1 MLLFFPLTIFL
12 IVRQRQISMLFA
24 FQTSMTFQCKQMK
37 TDRMDK
43 KKKKIIKNKT
53 RRKRKR
59 TDLSTLCVSFDAF
72 NSSFVFIF
80 LPFSLG
86 KEKKNSNL
94 TLMKME
100 SNGKRENALAECK
113 KKKNHTNIQ
122 KKQNE
127 KLETMNTSN
136 LLRLYC
142 KANDSNFKSLSQ
154 INMLVPLNI

>member
-1 MLLFFPLTIFL
+1 
-12 IVRQRQISMLFA
+12 
-24 FQTSMTFQCKQMK
+24 MK

-113 KKKNHTNIQ
+113 KKKNHTNI
-122 KKQNE
+122 
-127 KLETMNTSN
+127 
-136 LLRLYC
+136 
-142 KANDSNFKSLSQ
+142 
-154 INMLVPLNI
+154 